1 MKNLNLFVLLF
12 ALTISL
18 FSSCT
23 VDDAAEVA
31 SINELVT
38 DGGSYSFDG
47 VSDKNETVNCQVFIK
62 KGQTKEQFIIE
73 NFANQH
79 IELECTLSGSS
90 FDANDVEV
98 NGFVICD
105 IEGTIDNHG
114 QTIFVKYT
122 IDDGDEKETFNVTM
136 GKGQA
141 LSK

>member
-1 MKNLNLFVLLF
+1 MKNLNLLFLLFVL
-12 ALTISL
+12 TIGL
-18 FSSCT
+18 LGSCT
-23 VDDAAEVA
+23 VDDAADVA

-47 VSDKNETVNCQVFIK
+47 ISDQNETINCQVFIK

-98 NGFVICD
+98 NGFTICE
-105 IEGTIDNHG
+105 IEGNIQNHG
-114 QTIFVKYT
+114 QTITLKYT
-122 IDDGDEKETFNVTM
+122 IDDGDERETFNVTM